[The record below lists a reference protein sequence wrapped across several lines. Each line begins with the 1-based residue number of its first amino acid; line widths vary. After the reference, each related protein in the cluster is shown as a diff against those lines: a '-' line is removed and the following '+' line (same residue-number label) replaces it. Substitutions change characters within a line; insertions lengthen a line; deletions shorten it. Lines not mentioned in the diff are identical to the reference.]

1 MNARPYLS
9 RIAIL
14 ILASVAVGCM
24 LATGATVWLRPQWF
38 DTHQEAIGYVLDR
51 HGIAYEQIEVM
62 HVFPDTLDRNSYGAD
77 VVVLRNNA
85 EKAVGR
91 IVCAAGKTGCY
102 LRLPSLGIPHES
114 VPELAAPSP
123 WRTWLKQ
130 NLARFEGPIRDRS
143 AERTERIRKNTAREE

>member
-1 MNARPYLS
+1 MNNRPYLS

-14 ILASVAVGCM
+14 ALASVAAGCV
-24 LATGATVWLRPQWF
+24 LAAGATLWLRPQWF

-51 HGIAYEQIEVM
+51 HGIAYTKVEVM
-62 HVFPDTLDRNSYGAD
+62 HVWPDTLDHNSYGAD

-85 EKAVGR
+85 EQAIGR
-91 IVCAAGKTGCY
+91 IVCAVGKSSCY
-102 LRLPSLGIPHES
+102 LRLPSLSIIREP

-130 NLARFEGPIRDRS
+130 RLARF
-143 AERTERIRKNTAREE
+143 ARPS

>member
-1 MNARPYLS
+1 MNNRPYLS

-14 ILASVAVGCM
+14 VLASVAAGCV
-24 LATGATVWLRPQWF
+24 LAAGVTVWLRPQWF

-62 HVFPDTLDRNSYGAD
+62 HVWPDTLDRNSYGAD
-77 VVVLRNNA
+77 VVVLRLNA
-85 EKAVGR
+85 DQAIGR
-91 IVCAAGKTGCY
+91 IVCASGMAGCF
-102 LRLPSLGIPHES
+102 LRLPSLGIIHEP

-130 NLARFEGPIRDRS
+130 NLARF
-143 AERTERIRKNTAREE
+143 ARPS